1 MRKRSDSSEPA
12 VVFDGVWK
20 KFRRGERADS
30 LRDLIPGIARR
41 LVRGRPAADELEEGT
56 GDFWA
61 LRDVSFTVRPGEAL
75 GIIGPNGAGKSTILK
90 LLTRILKPTRGSC
103 AVYGRTGA
111 LIEVAAGFHADLT
124 GRENI
129 YLQGAILGMKRVE
142 IARTMDAIIDFA
154 GLDEFIDT
162 PVKRFSSGMSARLG
176 FSIAAHLDP
185 DVLIIDEVLSVGD
198 MDFQQRCVDRMKS
211 FKSHGVAIVFVSH
224 NLQQVATLCD
234 RGIYLQRSVRA
245 QGPVQEALAA
255 YVSGVGAH
263 HDTGAGSAIEILDA
277 KLVDVG
283 GEPVASVEPGA
294 PLRLTVEYA
303 AHEDIGDFH
312 FGFVIYRSTDNLIA
326 YDGCVPGLEVG
337 LDRVRAGQRFRLQY
351 DFRAHLTRGQYHI
364 ECHAFHNPSQSHI
377 CKLSPAAAFGIVESR
392 TYAGV
397 ADVELACAPA
407 PSLIPASPARAQP
420 WHAHPASG

>member
-1 MRKRSDSSEPA
+1 LRKRSDPSEPA

-30 LRDLIPGIARR
+30 LRDLIPGMARR
-41 LVRGRPAADELEEGT
+41 LVRGRPPGDQLEDGT

-90 LLTRILKPTRGSC
+90 LLTKILKPTRGSC

-129 YLQGAILGMKRVE
+129 YLQGAILGMKRAE
-142 IARTMDAIIDFA
+142 IARTMDAIIEFA
-154 GLDEFIDT
+154 DLGDFIDT

-198 MDFQQRCVDRMKS
+198 MSFQQRCMDRMKE
-211 FKSHGVAIVFVSH
+211 FKSRGVAIVFVSH
-224 NLQQVATLCD
+224 NLQQVSTLCD
-234 RGIYLQRSVRA
+234 QGIFLQRSVRA
-245 QGPVQEALAA
+245 HGPVQDALAE
-255 YVSGVGAH
+255 YVSGVGAL
-263 HDTGAGSAIEILDA
+263 HDTGAGSSIAITQA
-277 KLVDVG
+277 SLVDAD
-283 GEPVASVEPGA
+283 GEPVAAVAPGT
-294 PLRLTVEYA
+294 PLRLTVEF
-303 AHEDIGDFH
+303 EMREEISDFH
-312 FGFVIYRSTDNLIA
+312 FGFVIYRSTDNFMV
-326 YDGCVPGLEVG
+326 YDGGFESTEAG
-337 LDRVRAGQRFRLQY
+337 IRAVRPGQRFRLHF

-364 ECHAFHNPSQSHI
+364 QCHVFHNPSQSHL
-377 CKLSPAAAFGIVESR
+377 CKLSPAATLAITESR
-392 TYAGV
+392 TYGGI
-397 ADVELACAPA
+397 ADVELACVPA
-407 PSLIPASPARAQP
+407 IAART
-420 WHAHPASG
+420 HARPVRPASGW